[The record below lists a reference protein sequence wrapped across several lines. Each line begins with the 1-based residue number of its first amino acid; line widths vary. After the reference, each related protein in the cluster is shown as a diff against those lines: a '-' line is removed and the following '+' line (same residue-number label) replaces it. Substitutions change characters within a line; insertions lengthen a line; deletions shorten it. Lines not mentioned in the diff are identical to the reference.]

1 MDIFQFV
8 KKIEGDSDMRKDIS
22 SCLNKKE
29 FFQFLKKYNVENL
42 FTVFEERSRDLAA
55 SYWPWYSMSRF
66 ERKNFFK

>member
-8 KKIEGDSDMRKDIS
+8 KKIEGDSDMQKEIR

-29 FFQFLKKYNVENL
+29 FIKFLKKYNVEYL
-42 FTVFEERSRDLAA
+42 ISDFQARYRDLAA
-55 SYWPWYSMSRF
+55 NYWPWSLMNRF